1 MHSEANLK
9 EVFLYLAQLDI
20 ISLELF
26 VSTVKKDM
34 FVKQDQQ
41 QQLQQIMWRDIYA
54 LRATIVIQSYQ
65 PLKFLAPLEL
75 IEISSKVEQWTIAFY
90 VLLTPTKTQ
99 LQVLFANP
107 AEQELIQVK
116 EAQIVLQLE
125 SLEFGCLQLATQLV
139 WKDIQEYLKQMMS
152 LIAHQLFW
160 IHVDHPL
167 ISEQTTLA
175 FLVEMVA
182 LITQSIKFVSVRQP

>member
-1 MHSEANLK
+1 MK

-75 IEISSKVEQWTIAFY
+75 IEISSKVEQ
-90 VLLTPTKTQ
+90 
-99 LQVLFANP
+99 
-107 AEQELIQVK
+107 
-116 EAQIVLQLE
+116 
-125 SLEFGCLQLATQLV
+125 
-139 WKDIQEYLKQMMS
+139 
-152 LIAHQLFW
+152 
-160 IHVDHPL
+160 
-167 ISEQTTLA
+167 
-175 FLVEMVA
+175 
-182 LITQSIKFVSVRQP
+182 